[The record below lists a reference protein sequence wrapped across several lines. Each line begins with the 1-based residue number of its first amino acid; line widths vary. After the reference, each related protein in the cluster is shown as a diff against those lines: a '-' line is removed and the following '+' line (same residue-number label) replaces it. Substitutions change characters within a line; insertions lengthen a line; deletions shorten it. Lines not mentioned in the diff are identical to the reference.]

1 MNINEKKYNLIN
13 FDDGDFS
20 LDVNVS
26 PNEDTVWLNQDQ
38 IAILLGKA
46 KSTINEHIKNIL
58 KDELEENV
66 VMRKFGKTELST
78 INTKPTLYYNLDM
91 ILAVGYRVNS
101 KCGIQF
107 RRWANSILK
116 QYLLNG
122 YAINTE
128 RIMAYQ
134 SNILQLEA
142 NVINLEN
149 RLKNLEMTIYS
160 DNTQIIFEGEILE
173 PYTFLRKLFFLARDE
188 ITIIDQYAD
197 KFLLTMLSDIKVKIT
212 IVTSTSSYLNK
223 EIIPENITIIHND
236 IIHDRFIIIDNLAYA
251 IGSSFNDIGEKRF
264 FMMKLENITKEMI
277 LGERQGKN
285 LNEYQ

>member
-1 MNINEKKYNLIN
+1 MEIQEKKYELIK
-13 FDDGDFS
+13 FEDGDFS

-26 PNEDTVWLNQDQ
+26 PDEDTVWLTQEQ
-38 IAILLGKA
+38 MAILFNRDT
-46 KSTINEHIKNIL
+46 SVISRHISNIL
-58 KDELEENV
+58 KEKECDESNLQKMQIPFSDKPITIYDLNII
-66 VMRKFGKTELST
+66 LS
-78 INTKPTLYYNLDM
+78 
-91 ILAVGYRVNS
+91 VGYRVKSSRGN
-101 KCGIQF
+101 QF
-107 RRWANSILK
+107 RKWANSILK

-142 NVINLEN
+142 NVINIEN

-173 PYTFLRKLFFLARDE
+173 PYTFLRKLFFLARNE

-197 KFLLTMLSDIKVKIT
+197 KFLLTMLSDLKVKIT

-223 EIIPENITIIHND
+223 EIIPDNITIIHND
-236 IIHDRFIIIDNLAYA
+236 IIHDRFIVIDDLVYA
-251 IGSSFNDIGEKRF
+251 IGSSFNDIGKKRF

-277 LGERQGKN
+277 LK
-285 LNEYQ
+285 